1 MNNLA
6 LPELDPILHSAL
18 RLSIISVLASV
29 KEADFNFLKER
40 TNATNGNISVQIT
53 KLKDAEYIDV
63 KKTFE
68 NNYPKTTCKITK
80 KGLKAFEQYVQD
92 LKIILNQKM

>member
-1 MNNLA
+1 MSNQT
-6 LPELDPILHSAL
+6 LPELDPVLHSAL
-18 RLSIISVLASV
+18 RLSIISILAGV
-29 KEADFNFLKER
+29 KEADFNYLKEK
-40 TNATNGNISVQIT
+40 TNATNGNISVQIS
-53 KLKDAEYIDV
+53 KLKEVEYIDV

-80 KGLKAFEQYVQD
+80 KGMKAFEQYVQD

>member
-1 MNNLA
+1 MSNQA
-6 LPELDPILHSAL
+6 LPELDPMLHSAL
-18 RLSIISVLASV
+18 RLSIISILVGV
-29 KEADFNFLKER
+29 KEADFNFLKEK
-40 TNATNGNISVQIT
+40 TNATNGNISVQIS
-53 KLKDAEYIDV
+53 KLKEAEFIDV
-63 KKTFE
+63 YKAFE